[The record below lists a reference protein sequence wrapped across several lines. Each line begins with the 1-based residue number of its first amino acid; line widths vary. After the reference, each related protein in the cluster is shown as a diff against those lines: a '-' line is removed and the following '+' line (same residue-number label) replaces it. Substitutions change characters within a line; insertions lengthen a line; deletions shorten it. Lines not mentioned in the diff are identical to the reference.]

1 MMNDQ
6 QRAQALQMLTQV
18 GSQSNVGNILKLMA
32 ARKATDERQR
42 QPLGAPQGAPLDAA
56 MPTEGMPPDLTKL
69 AAQDTPPPTPPGTP
83 LQGPALPEMPPQL
96 AQMPAAAPPPGA
108 PPQMPPGGMP
118 PGGLPP
124 QLAQQQLSPEMLQKL
139 AMQMRA

>member
-1 MMNDQ
+1 MNDQ

-18 GSQSNVGNILKLMA
+18 GSQSNVGNILKLIA

-42 QPLGAPQGAPLDAA
+42 QPLGAPQGAPLDAS
-56 MPTEGMPPDLTKL
+56 MPTEGMSPELTKL
-69 AAQDTPPPTPPGTP
+69 ASQDAPPPGTP
-83 LQGPALPEMPPQL
+83 LQGPTIPEMPPQL

-108 PPQMPPGGMP
+108 PPQMPPGG
-118 PGGLPP
+118 LPP
-124 QLAQQQLSPEMLQKL
+124 QLAQQQLSPDMLQKL